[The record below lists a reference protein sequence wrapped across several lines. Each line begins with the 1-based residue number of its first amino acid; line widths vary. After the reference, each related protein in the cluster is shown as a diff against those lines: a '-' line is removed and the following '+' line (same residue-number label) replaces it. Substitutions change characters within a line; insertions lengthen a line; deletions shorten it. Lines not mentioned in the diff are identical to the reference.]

1 VSGERRRRGLAT
13 ATSAVVL
20 ALAALLLACGSEA
33 SNVPPRSI
41 SNGSVLYAQNCA
53 SCHGERGAGNIA
65 VALADPLYLQLV
77 SDDDLR
83 NVITFGRPAN
93 QMPAFGLQYGGP
105 LTDGQITAVIGALR
119 GFVPGTGT
127 PAAGTPR
134 LSGNGLPAGDA
145 GRGGQIYAQSC
156 ARCHGQN
163 GEGGSGG
170 AIHNPNVLAL
180 QSDELL
186 RHLIVTG
193 VPGGKMPDYA
203 HLGGAPLTD
212 QQVSDLVA
220 LLASWRA
227 GAQATPTAPA
237 NR

>member
-1 VSGERRRRGLAT
+1 MNGGRGRRGLVA
-13 ATSAVVL
+13 APGALCL
-20 ALAALLLACGSEA
+20 ALAALLLACGSET
-33 SNVPPRSI
+33 SNVPPRAI
-41 SNGSVLYAQNCA
+41 TNGSVLYAQNCA

-65 VALADPLYLQLV
+65 VALADPLFLQRV

-105 LTDGQITAVIGALR
+105 LTDGQINAVIGALR
-119 GFVPGTGT
+119 GFVPNAGT
-127 PAAGTPR
+127 PAAGTPH
-134 LSGNGLPAGDA
+134 LTGSGLPAGDA

-156 ARCHGQN
+156 SRCHGQN

-186 RHLIVTG
+186 RHLIITG
-193 VPGGKMPDYA
+193 LPGGKMPDYA
-203 HLGGAPLTD
+203 HLGAAPLTD
-212 QQVSDLVA
+212 EQVSDLVA

>member
-1 VSGERRRRGLAT
+1 MNGGRRGPAMALG
-13 ATSAVVL
+13 AVCL

-41 SNGSVLYAQNCA
+41 TNGSVLYAQNCA
-53 SCHGERGAGNIA
+53 SCHGDRAAGNIA
-65 VALADPLYLQLV
+65 VALADPLYLQRV

-83 NVITFGRPAN
+83 SVITFGRPAN

-105 LTDGQITAVIGALR
+105 LTDSQITAVIGALR
-119 GFVPGTGT
+119 GFVPGAGT

-134 LSGNGLPAGDA
+134 LTGNGLLAGDA
-145 GRGGQIYAQSC
+145 GRGGQVYAQSC

-170 AIHNPNVLAL
+170 AIRNPNVLAL
-180 QSDELL
+180 QSDALL
-186 RHLIVTG
+186 RHVIITG
-193 VPGGKMPDYA
+193 IPGGKMPDYA

-212 QQVSDLVA
+212 QQISDLVA

>member
-1 VSGERRRRGLAT
+1 MSNARRWGRLA
-13 ATSAVVL
+13 SAIGAVCL
-20 ALAALLLACGSEA
+20 APAALLLACGSEA
-33 SNVPPRSI
+33 SNVPPRSVT
-41 SNGSVLYAQNCA
+41 NGNVLYAQNCA

-65 VALADPLYLQLV
+65 VALADPLYLQRL
-77 SDDDLR
+77 SDDELR
-83 NVITFGRPAN
+83 SVITFGRPAN

-105 LTDGQITAVIGALR
+105 LSDGQIAAVIGALR
-119 GFVPGTGT
+119 GFVPDAGT

-134 LSGNGLPAGDA
+134 LSGTGLPAGDV
-145 GRGGQIYAQSC
+145 GRGDQVFAQSC

-170 AIHNPNVLAL
+170 AIRNPNVLAL
-180 QSDELL
+180 ESDALL
-186 RHLIVTG
+186 RHVIITG
-193 VPGGKMPDYA
+193 IPGGKMPDFA